1 MPELDPQVAAWVD
14 DLVNAVDNDNT
25 TDGLKCANG
34 ATRWLLRVAPEEV
47 REQARLALEDLDRV
61 ADRPLAALRSDN
73 VAQHFTPTALAGGL
87 NVLVARMTVPG
98 GPWPGHFGLETV
110 VFRSHPAV
118 MPAAYPPARK
128 GVGLHFG
135 QLVAASRGYR
145 DGAGTVLFPEQL
157 SVDIRPGR
165 QAFGVVFLDRLHH
178 LFLARVL
185 PVLATSTFTPAELR
199 ALFDLRGRAFLAHE
213 RGHLQGADLEAAV
226 LTRRRRLAAVVSEL
240 HADLDALVMLLDS
253 PDPMALAAAKVLA
266 ADRIIRE
273 AWLKRSYAQVD
284 AIAARQLLVLLAKA
298 GAVTLDGGRLSLDL
312 AVARHRLGEE
322 LQRVRALERSCCTS
336 GLEPARQY
344 LRAAGWA
351 VVDSACHRELES
363 PIARF
368 LGYAASRSVPVP
380 A

>member
-1 MPELDPQVAAWVD
+1 MPELDPTVAAWVD

-25 TDGLKCANG
+25 IDGLKCENG
-34 ATRWLLRVAPEEV
+34 ATRWLLRVAPKEMG
-47 REQARLALEDLDRV
+47 EQVRLALEDLDRT
-61 ADRPLAALRSDN
+61 ADRPLAALRSDS
-73 VAQHFTPTALAGGL
+73 VAQRFAPTPLAGGL

-110 VFRSHPAV
+110 VFRSRPAV
-118 MPAAYPPARK
+118 MPAACPPTRK

-157 SVDIRPGR
+157 SVDVRPGH
-165 QAFGVVFLDRLHH
+165 QAFGVVFLDRLHQ
-178 LFLARVL
+178 LFRARVL
-185 PVLATSTFTPAELR
+185 PVLATSTFAPAEVR
-199 ALFDLRGRAFLAHE
+199 TLFELRGRAFLAHE

-253 PDPMALAAAKVLA
+253 PDPMARAAAKVLA

-284 AIAARQLLVLLAKA
+284 AIAARHLLVLLAKA

-312 AVARHRLGEE
+312 AVARHRLDEE
-322 LQRVRALERSCCTS
+322 VHRVRELERSCCTN

-344 LRAAGWA
+344 LRDAGWA